1 MVVGFLIYLKIKKNH
16 KKHLMNKDKK
26 QKQKQK
32 EKLILQD
39 LINNFNSNNF
49 ADKVIKYHDENI
61 KIILQ
66 KLKEPDNLQQIN
78 KDEELHSLI
87 KEIIDCFIS
96 YSSYWNTSIK
106 EIDEKI
112 NRTQEILDE
121 ETYKKLKQKCNEVV
135 NKIYELLKNII
146 NKINLNNNKELKL
159 DFKIEKNKVI

>member
-96 YSSYWNTSIK
+96 YSSYGTTSIK
-106 EIDEKI
+106 KIKEKI
-112 NRTQEILDE
+112 NELDDKRNNLSTMFNDDNKKNE
-121 ETYKKLKQKCNEVV
+121 AFKYYNNLISYLYK
-135 NKIYELLKNII
+135 II
-146 NKINLNNNKELKL
+146 NLIKKKDE
-159 DFKIEKNKVI
+159 F